1 MARPGTVGRWL
12 AAIGALGLA
21 AVLATAAIAH
31 HGSGRPAPI
40 VVAAGASADDDGTGF
55 HEVDPTRVLTVGDG
69 SAGSTT
75 DGLGPTGVDGTTT
88 GTTGG
93 QADGGQGTAS
103 DPAGTTLPSLPT
115 TPTLPTV
122 PSLPLPPAP
131 TVPPLPPVTTPTLPL
146 VDPLDDLLDSLRGL
160 PTTTLPPLGLPLSS
174 PSPMSVPGP

>member
-40 VVAAGASADDDGTGF
+40 VVAAGASATTTAPGSMRS
-55 HEVDPTRVLTVGDG
+55 TRPRALTVGDG

-93 QADGGQGTAS
+93 QADGQGTAS

-122 PSLPLPPAP
+122 PSLRSRRRRQCLP
-131 TVPPLPPVTTPTLPL
+131 
-146 VDPLDDLLDSLRGL
+146 SRR
-160 PTTTLPPLGLPLSS
+160 
-174 PSPMSVPGP
+174 